1 MEASFQEKV
10 LQLAADGR
18 ITAEEGERLLRAQ
31 AQVSAKHWAW
41 ALWNPFDRLPPRALL
56 FLAGLTLLGSV
67 LASLAGTRFD
77 GTLDLHFQH
86 AFRGWKPMAVELG
99 LVPALS
105 VLLVWGLAL
114 MTARGTRLRDLYVN
128 FLVARL
134 PMLLYAA
141 PFLVWYRAGW
151 PNSGQDLP
159 NLIALA
165 VLALPFLAWNLALL
179 FLGIR
184 NATGLK
190 GPRLGLVA
198 GGGLLGAEFAT
209 KLLLAFLH

>member
-1 MEASFQEKV
+1 MDASFQEKV
-10 LQLAADGR
+10 LQLAAEGR
-18 ITAEEGERLLRAQ
+18 ITAEEGEQLLRAQ
-31 AQVSAKHWAW
+31 GAGSSRNRAW
-41 ALWNPFDRLPPRALL
+41 ALWNPFDNLPPRALL
-56 FLAGLTLLGSV
+56 LLAALALAGSV
-67 LASLAGTRFD
+67 LASLAGARFD

-86 AFRGWKPMAVELG
+86 AFRGWKTMAVELG

-114 MTARGTRLRDLYVN
+114 LAARGTRLRDLYVN
-128 FLVARL
+128 FFVARL
-134 PMLLYAA
+134 PLLLYAT
-141 PFLVWYRAGW
+141 PFLVWYRGSW
-151 PNSGQDLP
+151 PLSGQDLP

-165 VLALPFLAWNLALL
+165 VLTLPFLGWNLALL

-198 GGGLLGAEFAT
+198 GTGLLGAELAT